1 MGSYRASRTE
11 EDMKRELSDIMRSL
25 KDPRIGGLVSIVKM
39 ELSRDMSH
47 CRVFVS
53 SLEGMD
59 AAKNAAEG
67 LTSASGYIKRELNA
81 RMKLRKLPAFKFVA
95 DDSIAHSADISR
107 ILEDLA
113 VPKADEGEEGMP

>member
-59 AAKNAAEG
+59 AAKSAAEG

-113 VPKADEGEEGMP
+113 VPKADGGEEMP

>member
-59 AAKNAAEG
+59 AAKSAAEG

-113 VPKADEGEEGMP
+113 VPKADGGEGMP